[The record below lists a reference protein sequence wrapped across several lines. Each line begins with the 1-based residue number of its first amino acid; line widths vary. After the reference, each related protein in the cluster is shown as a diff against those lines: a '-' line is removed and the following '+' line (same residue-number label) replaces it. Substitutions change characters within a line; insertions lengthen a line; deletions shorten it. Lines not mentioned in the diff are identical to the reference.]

1 MSFIDKNTKEANKVI
16 NKNNGKRNT
25 IYETASNIEFLLK
38 EFYKE
43 QRRIRNKSKKNIN
56 ENYLNSALLEDLPL
70 KQQIEL
76 YKECI
81 MELSKET
88 PEIKMNRE
96 EIENINKKICE
107 LKTNI
112 YNEKQIN
119 KSLDIMN
126 NNYIKILD
134 NMKTDNALL
143 NQKEK
148 VNVLKI
154 LNNEY
159 QNLKEEYKNT
169 HHIIKK
175 QINSIMILE
184 DNCQFIAENIAYHKN
199 NMENNNEAEENEEF
213 EEIKRKADEV
223 QNLKNILENKYIYK
237 IKKQREK
244 IEKLKE
250 INDIL
255 RETVFEKNKEIKM
268 DMLYKNKGMKYINEK
283 DQEDSNIFERKMT
296 FKPVAILKDDNSVE
310 EKNNLVN
317 NTTKEL
323 NIKNN

>member
-1 MSFIDKNTKEANKVI
+1 MSFIDKNTKETNKII
-16 NKNNGKRNT
+16 NKNNIKRNT
-25 IYETASNIEFLLK
+25 IYESASNIEFLLK

-43 QRRIRNKSKKNIN
+43 QRKIRNKSKNNIN

-81 MELSKET
+81 RELSKET

-96 EIENINKKICE
+96 EIENINKKITE

-119 KSLDIMN
+119 KSLDTMN

-148 VNVLKI
+148 GNTLKI
-154 LNNEY
+154 LTNEY
-159 QNLKEEYKNT
+159 QNLKDEYKST
-169 HHIIKK
+169 HQIIKK
-175 QINSIMILE
+175 QINSIIILE

-199 NMENNNEAEENEEF
+199 NIENNNEAEESEEF

-223 QNLKNILENKYIYK
+223 QNLKNILENKYLYK

-250 INDIL
+250 INEIL
-255 RETVFEKNKEIKM
+255 GETVFEKNKEIKM
-268 DMLYKNKGMKYINEK
+268 DMLYKNKGMKYVNEK
-283 DQEDSNIFERKMT
+283 DQEDNNSIGHKMT

-310 EKNNLVN
+310 EKNNLVK

>member
-16 NKNNGKRNT
+16 TKNNVKRNT

-43 QRRIRNKSKKNIN
+43 KRRIRNKSKKNIN

-96 EIENINKKICE
+96 EIENINKKITE

-119 KSLDIMN
+119 KSLSTMN

-148 VNVLKI
+148 ENVLKI

-159 QNLKEEYKNT
+159 QNLKDEYKST

-175 QINSIMILE
+175 QINSIIILE
-184 DNCQFIAENIAYHKN
+184 DNIQFIAENIAYHKN
-199 NMENNNEAEENEEF
+199 SLENNNEAEENEEF

-250 INDIL
+250 INGIL
-255 RETVFEKNKEIKM
+255 GETVLEKNKEIKM

-283 DQEDSNIFERKMT
+283 DQEDGNSIGHKMT

-310 EKNNLVN
+310 EKNNLVK

>member
-16 NKNNGKRNT
+16 NKNNVKRNT

-43 QRRIRNKSKKNIN
+43 QRRIRNKSKNNIN

-88 PEIKMNRE
+88 PEIKNNRV

-119 KSLDIMN
+119 KSLDTMN

-134 NMKTDNALL
+134 NMKADNALL

-148 VNVLKI
+148 ENILKI

-159 QNLKEEYKNT
+159 QNLKDEYKNT
-169 HHIIKK
+169 YHIIKK
-175 QINSIMILE
+175 QINSIIILE

-199 NMENNNEAEENEEF
+199 NTENNNEAEESEEF

-255 RETVFEKNKEIKM
+255 GETVFEKNKEIQL
-268 DMLYKNKGMKYINEK
+268 DMLNKNRSMKYINEK
-283 DQEDSNIFERKMT
+283 DQDDSNYIEHKMT

-310 EKNNLVN
+310 EKNNLVK

>member
-16 NKNNGKRNT
+16 NKNNAKRNT

-96 EIENINKKICE
+96 EIENINKKITE

-119 KSLDIMN
+119 KSLNTMN

-148 VNVLKI
+148 ENALKI

-159 QNLKEEYKNT
+159 QNLKDEYKST

-175 QINSIMILE
+175 QINSIIILG
-184 DNCQFIAENIAYHKN
+184 DNIQFIAENIAYHKN
-199 NMENNNEAEENEEF
+199 RLENNNEAEENEEF

-250 INDIL
+250 INDSL
-255 RETVFEKNKEIKM
+255 GETIFEKNKEIKM

-283 DQEDSNIFERKMT
+283 DQEDYNSIEHKMT

-310 EKNNLVN
+310 EKNNLVK